1 MKCSISILLF
11 AFVFSAT
18 AHAQPNPKQAF
29 IDSLVLDI
37 CNRIDTSHLDSDTGR
52 VLSALRHGAN
62 SVNNFEGKE
71 SSTLKQALYLRLQHN
86 CVGFYDFVA
95 KYLTHS
101 KSWDLSTTLP
111 ESHINAAALK
121 AFNEYKKFSYI
132 DGNDS
137 IVQLDL
143 ANNYW
148 IDHFSDSTYSKL
160 SVHWMD
166 EKTFYISFIE
176 SNNKLRNLYSIAGDR
191 FVYHLLEKTDKYFKV
206 AVNIEGRERYELFN
220 LYYTDINQ

>member
-18 AHAQPNPKQAF
+18 AHAQPNPKQTF
-29 IDSLVLDI
+29 IDSLALDI
-37 CNRIDTSHLDSDTGR
+37 CNRIDTSHLDSDTAR
-52 VLSALRHGAN
+52 VLSALRQGVN
-62 SVNNFEGKE
+62 SVKNFEGKE
-71 SSTLKQALYLRLQHN
+71 SAILKQALYLRLRHN
-86 CVGFYDFVA
+86 CLEFYDFVG
-95 KYLTHS
+95 KYLPHS
-101 KSWDLSTTLP
+101 KSWKLTSTLP
-111 ESHINAAALK
+111 EPHMNAADLK
-121 AFNEYKKFSYI
+121 AFSEYKKFSYI

-137 IVQLDL
+137 IVQLDF

-176 SNNKLRNLYSIAGDR
+176 SNNNMRRLYSIAGDR
-191 FVYHLLEKTDKYFKV
+191 YVYHLLEKTDKYFKV
-206 AVNIEGRERYELFN
+206 ATNIEGRQRYTLFN
-220 LYYTDINQ
+220 LYYTDIDQ